1 MIKIRFSLWLSDGTP
16 VDATEADEVMVFE
29 AGDGQWLPALET
41 LILSVP
47 AGETRQFLLAPDQAF
62 GWPDAANRHR
72 MPRQALVDLEPEPG
86 KVLEFELP
94 SGEAVA
100 ATVLSVDEQQVELDF
115 SHPLAGRELIL
126 EVERVE

>member
-1 MIKIRFSLWLSDGTP
+1 MIKIKFSLWLSDGTP
-16 VDATEADEVMVFE
+16 VDATESGEVMVFE
-29 AGDGQWLPALET
+29 AGDGQWLPALEA

-47 AGETRQFLLAPDQAF
+47 VGEIRQFLLGPDQAF
-62 GWPDAANRHR
+62 GWPDAANRHW
-72 MPRQALVDLEPEPG
+72 MPLQALSALEPEPG
-86 KVLEFELP
+86 KVLEFDLP

-100 ATVLSVDEQQVELDF
+100 ATVLSVHEQQVELDF